1 MVDHVRTLLVNRADF
16 PTGYDPVEDAPS
28 DRVMALFGV
37 SRLCKDA
44 DVAAVDLV
52 LPLALAPDL
61 AEFRSRFD
69 SRITPSAPLSVYRH
83 RYEATCGDESVP
95 ITLDGTYARVLSGD
109 GRLAVSALF
118 GAADPAIYAELA
130 RLREA
135 SMASDGPY
143 ALGAVLLA
151 CATRR
156 AVLQEGWSL

>member
-16 PTGYDPVEDAPS
+16 PTGYDPVEDAPA

-69 SRITPSAPLSVYRH
+69 SRIPPSAPLSVYRH
-83 RYEATCGDESVP
+83 RYEATCGGASVP
-95 ITLDGTYARVLSGD
+95 ITLDGTYARVFCGE
-109 GRLAVSALF
+109 GRLAVRAVL
-118 GAADPAIYAELA
+118 GAGDQAICAELS

-156 AVLQEGWSL
+156 AVLQEGGSL